1 MKAALINGS
10 PKVNVDGSD
19 SSVSHEMLQIAKRY
33 LRRRHV
39 HNMEEFHIK
48 TGILGEK
55 EMQRLMECDVWLF
68 SFPVYASGVPS
79 HLLSVLMEIE
89 KYLLKLRS
97 RRDYEEKL
105 IHIYAIANGGLY
117 EGPEARFALEVIEH
131 WCVECGLLWGS
142 AIGLG
147 GSPAITRPSILPFGI
162 RRWRS
167 LGRAMNAFSLSI
179 ASGMST
185 GFFYCSPDIPKKAY
199 VNGLNR
205 YYRRKRRESGNET
218 VII

>member
-1 MKAALINGS
+1 
-10 PKVNVDGSD
+10 
-19 SSVSHEMLQIAKRY
+19 MLQIAKRY

-55 EMQRLMECDVWLF
+55 EMERLMECDVWLF
-68 SFPVYASGVPS
+68 SFPVYSSGVPS

-89 KYLLKLRS
+89 KYLLKIKS
-97 RRDYEEKL
+97 RKDYEEKM
-105 IHIYAIANGGLY
+105 IHIYAIANGGLF
-117 EGPEARFALEVIEH
+117 EGTEARFALEVIEH

-147 GSPAITRPSILPFGI
+147 GSPAITRPSILPFGV

-185 GFFYCSPDIPKKAY
+185 GFFYCSPDISKKAY

-205 YYRRKRRESGNET
+205 FYRRKKRESENET
-218 VII
+218 MII

>member
-19 SSVSHEMLQIAKRY
+19 SSVSYEMLQIAKRY

-55 EMQRLMECDVWLF
+55 EMERLMECDVWLF
-68 SFPVYASGVPS
+68 SFPVYSSGVPS

-89 KYLLKLRS
+89 KYLLKIKS
-97 RRDYEEKL
+97 RKDYEEKM
-105 IHIYAIANGGLY
+105 IHIYAIANGGLF
-117 EGPEARFALEVIEH
+117 EGTEARFALEVIEH

-185 GFFYCSPDIPKKAY
+185 GFFYCSPDISKKAY

-205 YYRRKRRESGNET
+205 FYRRKKRESENET
-218 VII
+218 MII

>member
-117 EGPEARFALEVIEH
+117 EGTEARFALEVIEH

-147 GSPAITRPSILPFGI
+147 GSPAITRSSILPFGI

>member
-19 SSVSHEMLQIAKRY
+19 SSVSYEMLQIAKRY

-68 SFPVYASGVPS
+68 SFPVYSSGVPS

-89 KYLLKLRS
+89 KYNDPYLCDRE
-97 RRDYEEKL
+97 RR
-105 IHIYAIANGGLY
+105 AFRGNGSQV
-117 EGPEARFALEVIEH
+117 RI
-131 WCVECGLLWGS
+131 GS
-142 AIGLG
+142 H
-147 GSPAITRPSILPFGI
+147 
-162 RRWRS
+162 
-167 LGRAMNAFSLSI
+167 
-179 ASGMST
+179 
-185 GFFYCSPDIPKKAY
+185 
-199 VNGLNR
+199 
-205 YYRRKRRESGNET
+205 
-218 VII
+218 